1 MSSSEDGMS
10 ILSEL
15 TISTLLFV
23 GACFVLVGSLA
34 LIRLPDPMQRLHGPT
49 KATTLGVGAILVA
62 SMLHRFV
69 ESGKPSYHELLIAIF
84 LFITA
89 PISAHLIAKACLHL
103 KSARRD

>member
-1 MSSSEDGMS
+1 MS

-15 TISTLLFV
+15 AVSALLIV
-23 GACFVLVGSLA
+23 GACFMLVGSLA

-62 SMLHRFV
+62 SMLHGFV
-69 ESGKPSYHELLIAIF
+69 ASGRPSHHELLIAIF

-89 PISAHLIAKACLHL
+89 PISAHLIAKAYLHI
-103 KSARRD
+103 KSTRRD